1 MVSHR
6 FLNLPNWITIGRL
19 LAVPLL
25 LVLML
30 FMDDASPHIA
40 INRTLSFVSAVL
52 FTLAMCSDMVDGY
65 LARKRG
71 LQSTFGKFIDPLAD
85 KMLFLVAMIM
95 MIQLGRMPA
104 WIVAVLFIRE
114 VTVTA
119 LRGVAVD
126 DGIVIAASHWG
137 KYKSAFIS
145 AATVGLLLHY
155 PFFGIQWRLIAW
167 IFLVPSILLS
177 IGSGLHYTIG
187 FFRAAP
193 AAVELLDKEES
204 GC

>member
-1 MVSHR
+1 MASHR

-30 FMDDASPHIA
+30 FLDDASPDA
-40 INRTLSFVSAVL
+40 ELNRTISFAAALL

-65 LARKRG
+65 LARKKG

-104 WIVAVLFIRE
+104 WIVAILFIRE

-145 AATVGLLLHY
+145 VATVGLLLHY
-155 PFFGIQWRLIAW
+155 PFFGINWRLLAW
-167 IFLVPSILLS
+167 VFLVPSVLLS
-177 IGSGLHYTIG
+177 IGSGLHYAIG

-193 AAVELLDKEES
+193 AAAELLDKEES